1 MSKTAAFLAILALCT
16 ALIAPAEAKRRD
28 SCVWFG
34 VTLCG

>member
-1 MSKTAAFLAILALCT
+1 MRKTAAFLVVLALC
-16 ALIAPAEAKRRD
+16 AAIAPAEAKRRD